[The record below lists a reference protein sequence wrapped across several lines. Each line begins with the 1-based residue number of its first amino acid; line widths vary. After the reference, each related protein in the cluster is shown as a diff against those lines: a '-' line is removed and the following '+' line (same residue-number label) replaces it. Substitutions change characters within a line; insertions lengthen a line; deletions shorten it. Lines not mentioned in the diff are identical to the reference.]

1 MRKPLIALKPLTG
14 LCLAMLGA
22 LGLAA
27 CGERTEAITPTTSK
41 SLSLMLD
48 YFPNADHVGIYDAA
62 AKGYFKAA
70 GLNVLIEPPSNASSP
85 LQLLEAGKV
94 DLAISYEPDLMLARD
109 KGEPLV
115 AIAALVQQP
124 LTAIVSV
131 GTKHITAVAALRG
144 KTVGTSGIPYQHA
157 YLDTI
162 LGQAGVPAASVKEVN
177 VGFNLVP
184 AMLSGKVDATLG
196 AYWNYEAIQ
205 LAQQHKNPNVIR
217 MPSVGLPNYDELVIV
232 AKRDVLSTD
241 ADQLRAFLYALSR
254 GYADARSDPAAAVQT
269 LTSAVPGLD
278 PRLQLAS
285 VRATAASYF
294 PTGAPWGWQNQTQ
307 WNAFGRWMIKNHL
320 ISNAAA
326 VADASTNE
334 LLAGQGEP
342 GAQAGTGL
350 S

>member
-1 MRKPLIALKPLTG
+1 MTKSLPAACAAVLV
-14 LCLAMLGA
+14 A

-27 CGERTEAITPTTSK
+27 CGERTEAITPTTTK

-48 YFPNADHVGIYDAA
+48 YFPNADHVGIYDAQ

-70 GLNVLIEPPSNASSP
+70 GLNVQIQPPSNAASP

-124 LTAIVSV
+124 LTAIVSI
-131 GTKHITAVAALRG
+131 GSKRITSPAALRG

-162 LGQAGVPAASVKEVN
+162 LGQAGVPVGSVKEVN
-177 VGFNLVP
+177 VGFDLVP

-196 AYWNYEAIQ
+196 AYWNYEAIE

-217 MPSVGLPNYDELVIV
+217 MPSVGVPAYDELVIV
-232 AKRDVLSTD
+232 AKRNVLATDVN
-241 ADQLRAFLYALSR
+241 QLREFLYALSR
-254 GYADARSDPAAAVQT
+254 GYADAKANPAAAVAL
-269 LTSAVPGLD
+269 LTQQVPGLD
-278 PRLQLAS
+278 PKLQLAS
-285 VRATAASYF
+285 VEATTGSYF
-294 PTGAPWGWQNQTQ
+294 PAGEPWGWQNQTQ
-307 WNAFGRWMIKNHL
+307 WNAFGAWMHAHGLLANRD
-320 ISNAAA
+320 A
-326 VADASTNE
+326 VNNASTNE
-334 LLAGQGEP
+334 LLPGQGPP

>member
-1 MRKPLIALKPLTG
+1 MRKPLTG
-14 LCLAMLGA
+14 LCLAVLGA
-22 LGLAA
+22 FGLAA
-27 CGERTEAITPTTSK
+27 CGERTESISPTATK

-70 GLNVLIEPPSNASSP
+70 GLNVSIEPPSNASSP

-124 LTAIVSV
+124 LTAIVSL
-131 GTKHITAVAALRG
+131 GSKHIDGVAALRG

-162 LGQAGVPAASVKEVN
+162 LGAAGVPVSSVKEVN
-177 VGFNLVP
+177 VGFDLVP

-196 AYWNYEAIQ
+196 AYWNYEAIE
-205 LAQQHKNPNVIR
+205 LAQQHKSPNVIR
-217 MPSVGLPNYDELVIV
+217 MPRVGIPNYDELVIV
-232 AKRDVLSTD
+232 AKRNVLSAN
-241 ADQLRAFLYALSR
+241 ADQLREFLYALSR
-254 GYADARSDPAAAVQT
+254 GYADARSDPAAAVAA
-269 LTSAVPGLD
+269 LTSQVPGLD

-285 VRATAASYF
+285 VRATATSYF
-294 PTGAPWGWQNQTQ
+294 PAGEPWGWQNQTQ
-307 WNAFGRWMIKNHL
+307 WNAFGQWMIKNHL
-320 ISNAAA
+320 ISNEAA

-342 GAQAGTGL
+342 GAEAGTGL